1 MASRLRYG
9 MTGCRSDGY
18 TEVLT
23 DENFCLEATKEGQL
37 NRFRSWADCEANLP
51 SSPGEKVGRV
61 CVGFTVRIDEEEETP
76 EEHDVDATLQVSDKV
91 DVKVDECKGTIKL
104 CFSFLVPKVTGLGE
118 LCHRP
123 A

>member
-1 MASRLRYG
+1 

-23 DENFCLEATKEGQL
+23 DENFCLEAMKEGQL
-37 NRFRSWADCEANLP
+37 NRFRSRADCEANLP
-51 SSPGEKVGRV
+51 GEKAGRV

-76 EEHDVDATLQVSDKV
+76 DEHDVDATLQVSDKV
-91 DVKVDECKGTIKL
+91 DVKVDECRGTVKL
-104 CFSFLVPKVTGLGE
+104 CFSFLVPKVMGLGE

-123 A
+123 E